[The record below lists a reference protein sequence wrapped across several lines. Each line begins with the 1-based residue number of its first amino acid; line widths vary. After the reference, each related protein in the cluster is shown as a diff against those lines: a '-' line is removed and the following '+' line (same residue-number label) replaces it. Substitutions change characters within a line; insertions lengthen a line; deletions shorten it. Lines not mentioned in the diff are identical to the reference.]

1 MIKRV
6 KACRLASPIV
16 VALLLNA
23 CAAPNIA
30 PVESRLVAQEQASFV
45 GYHVVRAGE
54 TLYSIAFSY
63 GLDYRQLASWNGIG
77 NNFLIFPG
85 QRLKLSGPRL
95 VERQNNGE
103 NVKNPSDSE
112 GRSTTNRGI
121 SSTGGSRQP
130 GHSSSQTSRQS
141 STQEPR
147 QSNSDR
153 STHSVTASS
162 QSASSGTNT
171 SVSQYDGPS
180 VVNWQWP
187 APGDVIQRFSSASMG
202 NKGLNI
208 AGKKGEPVRSAAD
221 GVVVYAGGGL
231 RGFGNLVIV
240 KHNDDFLS
248 AYAHNSA
255 LHVKENDA
263 VKAGQLLADIGDSG
277 TDRVQLHFEI
287 RYQGQ
292 PVDPLKYLPKR

>member
-1 MIKRV
+1 VIKPV
-6 KACRLASPIV
+6 KVIRLASLIV

-30 PVESRLVAQEQASFV
+30 PVESRLVAQEQASFL
-45 GYHVVRAGE
+45 GYHVVRGGE
-54 TLYSIAFSY
+54 TLYSIAWSY
-63 GLDYRQLASWNGIG
+63 GLDYRQLAAWNGIG

-95 VERQNNGE
+95 GERQNNGE
-103 NVKNPSDSE
+103 NVQNFTDSE
-112 GRSTTNRGI
+112 GRSTPNRGI
-121 SSTGGSRQP
+121 SATSGSPQP
-130 GHSSSQTSRQS
+130 AVSSSQTSS
-141 STQEPR
+141 SDSTANPR
-147 QSNSDR
+147 QGNSDR
-153 STHSVTASS
+153 STHSVSASS
-162 QSASSGTNT
+162 QSNTSGTNT
-171 SVSQYDGPS
+171 PVSQYVGPS
-180 VVNWQWP
+180 MVNWNWP
-187 APGDVIQRFSSASMG
+187 APGEVIQSFSSASMG

-240 KHNDDFLS
+240 KHNDEFLS